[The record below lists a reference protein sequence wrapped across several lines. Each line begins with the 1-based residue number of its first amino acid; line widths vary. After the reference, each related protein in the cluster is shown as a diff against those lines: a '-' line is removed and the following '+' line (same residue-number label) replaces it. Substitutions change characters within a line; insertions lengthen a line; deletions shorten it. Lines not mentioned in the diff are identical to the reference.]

1 MAQDFHSAFKLGG
14 TDSLGINTISIDG
27 VNMAAIKALVNRT
40 DKLKQKELKWDNTSA
55 RVNEQQKEI
64 DALKEE
70 IEALKKLLKDK
81 K

>member
-1 MAQDFHSAFKLGG
+1 MAQDFHSAFKLCG